1 MCKRAS
7 AQKYQAS
14 FHIVEFDNIHLFLVS
29 SWIRQYSSVFS
40 VFCCGCCLVGT
51 LLYQQSGR
59 NKIFCTS
66 TVKFSIEKIEYPHL
80 SIGKYACMY
89 TVHCTAKKTCLAFVF
104 SWSSDHLRLSVHFI
118 TSDWLWPSYLSGT
131 IWDQLSP
138 SGTISLR
145 LGPSHSML
153 EHLRPLRQSLSFEG
167 SNHGDFLR
175 FHIHVIILIQLV
187 YHIHIGCKSSLL
199 SYTFSS
205 SNSNSYSPIFT

>member
-1 MCKRAS
+1 MWDLPKIVIFDLKKKVKWKC
-7 AQKYQAS
+7 QKFINATTTKKLVKSLQKQVFKKNNNKESLLGS
-14 FHIVEFDNIHLFLVS
+14 FSLAKFGNVLKFAWVLW
-29 SWIRQYSSVFS
+29 SW
-40 VFCCGCCLVGT
+40 LAA
-51 LLYQQSGR
+51 L
-59 NKIFCTS
+59 
-66 TVKFSIEKIEYPHL
+66 
-80 SIGKYACMY
+80 AMY
-89 TVHCTAKKTCLAFVF
+89 TVHCTAKETCLAFVF

-167 SNHGDFLR
+167 SPHGDFLR

>member
-1 MCKRAS
+1 
-7 AQKYQAS
+7 
-14 FHIVEFDNIHLFLVS
+14 
-29 SWIRQYSSVFS
+29 
-40 VFCCGCCLVGT
+40 
-51 LLYQQSGR
+51 
-59 NKIFCTS
+59 
-66 TVKFSIEKIEYPHL
+66 
-80 SIGKYACMY
+80 MY
-89 TVHCTAKKTCLAFVF
+89 TVHCTAKETCLAFVF

-167 SNHGDFLR
+167 SPHGDFLR

-187 YHIHIGCKSSLL
+187 YHIHIGCKSSLP

-205 SNSNSYSPIFT
+205 SNSNSCSPIFTLVARRVCVHVWWTLFMFEFKFIFTQANLMFSIQSPCQASRGFTFMW